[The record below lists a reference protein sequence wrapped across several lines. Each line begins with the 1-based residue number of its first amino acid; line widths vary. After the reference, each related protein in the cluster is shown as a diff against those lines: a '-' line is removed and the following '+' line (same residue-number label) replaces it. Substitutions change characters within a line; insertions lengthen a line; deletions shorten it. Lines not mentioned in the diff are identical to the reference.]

1 MRVSGRP
8 VRRVISSDALTVSDA
23 PLADLDLVRQIRL
36 QDLEVGMILD
46 EDLVSPK
53 GIRLVPMGQE
63 VTRALIV
70 RLTSIAGGVG
80 VAEPFRVRTS
90 T

>member
-1 MRVSGRP
+1 LK
-8 VRRVISSDALTVSDA
+8 D
-23 PLADLDLVRQIRL
+23 LA
-36 QDLEVGMILD
+36 VGMILD

-63 VTRALIV
+63 VTRTLIV
-70 RLTSIAGGVG
+70 RLTSIASGVG
-80 VAEPFRVRTS
+80 IAEPFRVQVS